1 MRYDGRFRSR
11 LNYGFSYTYGH
22 AIDNSSEVF
31 SFNGGNSVA
40 VAQNPLDIT
49 RAERGNSGF
58 DVRHV
63 FATNF
68 LWELPFMREQKG
80 FLGRVVGGWQ
90 FNGIFRLQG
99 GRLFTPVHP
108 LASRNPYEDS
118 GYMDAFFGGGSH
130 FRPFEGNLNAPLDR
144 VAITDIDACVF
155 YGLCNTDPTTG
166 KRYASLPTNRNAF
179 IPSPTG
185 YYLLNDLNRT
195 EPVPGV
201 PDQKRP
207 IMTPVSPND
216 VRFIL
221 NGAGAAQR
229 FGTPFGN
236 VGRNTFRGDRTENVD
251 LSIFKDFRISE
262 GVQLR
267 YRFQMLNAFN
277 HPNFGIPNSISID
290 TAGSTFFNFQENDG
304 GRRTITMGLR
314 LSF

>member
-1 MRYDGRFRSR
+1 
-11 LNYGFSYTYGH
+11 
-22 AIDNSSEVF
+22 
-31 SFNGGNSVA
+31 
-40 VAQNPLDIT
+40 
-49 RAERGNSGF
+49 
-58 DVRHV
+58 
-63 FATNF
+63 
-68 LWELPFMREQKG
+68 MREQKG

-90 FNGIFRLQG
+90 FNGIFRVQG

-130 FRPFEGNLNAPLDR
+130 FRPFEGNPNASPDR
-144 VAITDIDACVF
+144 VAITDVDACVF
-155 YGLCNTDPTTG
+155 YGFCGSTKVGTTPAG
-166 KRYASLPTNRNAF
+166 ADILRPNLAL
-179 IPSPTG
+179 SPTG
-185 YYLLNDLNRT
+185 FYLLNDLNLPAASR
-195 EPVPGV
+195 
-201 PDQKRP
+201 KF
-207 IMTPVSPND
+207 TPVSPND

-221 NGAGAAQR
+221 NGAGAAQM

-251 LSIFKDFRISE
+251 LSIFKDFRIAE

-267 YRFQMLNAFN
+267 YRFQMINAFN